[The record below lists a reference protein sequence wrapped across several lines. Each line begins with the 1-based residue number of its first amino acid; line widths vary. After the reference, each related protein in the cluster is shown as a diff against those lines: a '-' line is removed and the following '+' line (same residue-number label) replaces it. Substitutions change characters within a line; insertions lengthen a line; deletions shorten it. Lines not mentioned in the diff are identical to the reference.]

1 MTETKIIIFLNT
13 DSILYL
19 QITWPSMGCLF
30 FSAQS
35 QTFHST
41 DSITANFSN
50 SFPVHDHMDYFF
62 HLCYIKACQLF
73 ASSPLFL
80 LPRNK
85 SQILEKRIKHVTLY
99 NTSIWITHCLLTSIQ
114 NFLLLLLQITE
125 IRTVAP
131 ACPLY
136 TIHWIQCDC
145 TAWSRSHPPP
155 QEGGKKCTKR
165 PSLTVTRIINIYVPF
180 CK

>member
-50 SFPVHDHMDYFF
+50 SFPVHDHMDYFS

-85 SQILEKRIKHVTLY
+85 SQILEKWIKHVTLY
-99 NTSIWITHCLLTSIQ
+99 NTSIRITHYLFTSIQ
-114 NFLLLLLQITE
+114 NFLLLLPPNHRNKNSGSCLPSVHHTLNPVWLHCLKQISPTTPE
-125 IRTVAP
+125 RWQEMHKTS
-131 ACPLY
+131 
-136 TIHWIQCDC
+136 QCNC
-145 TAWSRSHPPP
+145 H
-155 QEGGKKCTKR
+155 QNYK
-165 PSLTVTRIINIYVPF
+165 
-180 CK
+180 